1 MASRNC
7 CKVQAAVGWAVRLQ
21 CRMRRLPTSIT
32 TNTYST
38 RKPTV
43 MATKKS
49 EATMALAWLRTN
61 VRHCCEDVLLPP
73 LGSLSCGQYARTV
86 RGETK
91 IPSFTDSSAAMRSSP
106 QVGFSCTM
114 RTISW
119 RRFSGIRGLPNRDFL
134 RQNSLNPW
142 RCQPKKGFRV
152 KKKKNK
158 PLFINNT
165 NKKQKKK

>member
-1 MASRNC
+1 
-7 CKVQAAVGWAVRLQ
+7 
-21 CRMRRLPTSIT
+21 
-32 TNTYST
+32 
-38 RKPTV
+38 

-106 QVGFSCTM
+106 QVGFSYTM
-114 RTISW
+114 RTI
-119 RRFSGIRGLPNRDFL
+119 NR
-134 RQNSLNPW
+134 
-142 RCQPKKGFRV
+142 KGFAGNPPSSQPRLPPPRQLE
-152 KKKKNK
+152 
-158 PLFINNT
+158 PLAMPADEGLQLHNHQCRSPVEELRPSRQGEARCVGEPAGPNPVFLGER
-165 NKKQKKK
+165 